1 MQQPPVRARTILRK
15 TRISAAVLL
24 VAAITSACE
33 AQSARTA
40 TPARVDSIPF
50 ALEESRIYVPV
61 RDSVHS
67 LGWFILDT
75 GAQPSGVDAAVA
87 QLWRATPLDSMLS
100 TGAGGGRT
108 RSFTI
113 RGRPLAVGNVPFETR
128 TLYVTPYDTLLGA
141 VSGRVVSGII
151 GSAFFYQ
158 HDVTI
163 DFDRRMLF
171 VRPPGTSTPA
181 TGAITLPFT
190 LRSDVPFSVG
200 TLRLP
205 DGRVIDANY
214 LIDLGAKAT
223 VLFGE
228 PFLRRTG
235 VDSALTGPSFV
246 APLGAGVGGRTRYR
260 FTRVPEI
267 TIGSDATL
275 RWNDLVVGLS
285 VGGTIASSYF
295 DGLFGLDM
303 LLRYTPTFDYKRSR
317 LILVPRARPPAS
329 SEIDLSGLFLLE
341 ERTPRAVRTSAIVDS
356 SPASDANMA
365 VGDELLEI
373 DGHATATMTLA
384 QIRDVLRSEPGR
396 RIAVKLR
403 RGSSVLEKVIV
414 LRKMA

>member
-1 MQQPPVRARTILRK
+1 
-15 TRISAAVLL
+15 
-24 VAAITSACE
+24 
-33 AQSARTA
+33 
-40 TPARVDSIPF
+40 
-50 ALEESRIYVPV
+50 
-61 RDSVHS
+61 
-67 LGWFILDT
+67 
-75 GAQPSGVDAAVA
+75 
-87 QLWRATPLDSMLS
+87 MLS

-108 RSFTI
+108 RSYTI
-113 RGRPLAVGNVPFETR
+113 RGRPLSVGNVAFETP

-158 HDVTI
+158 HDVTV

-171 VRPPGTSTPA
+171 VRPPGTSATPN
-181 TGAITLPFT
+181 GAIVLPFT
-190 LRSDVPFSVG
+190 LRSDVPFSPG

-205 DGRVIDANY
+205 SGRIVNTNY

-267 TIGSDATL
+267 TLGSDTTV

-285 VGGTIASSYF
+285 VGGTISSSYF

-317 LILVPRARPPAS
+317 LILVPRARPTAP
-329 SEIDLSGLFLLE
+329 SEIDLSGLFLVE
-341 ERTPRAVRTSAIVDS
+341 ARTPRAVRTSAIVEN
-356 SPASDANMA
+356 SPASDANIA

-373 DGHATATMTLA
+373 DGHTASTMTLA

-396 RIAVKLR
+396 RVALKLR
-403 RGSSVLEKVIV
+403 RGSSVLEKTVV